1 MKILTD
7 EIAENFVA
15 INFSEYFKPIR
26 EEQNFKKVAELLYIF
41 LTTSA
46 EVEKHAQS
54 NYSNN
59 YVHRYNGE
67 ALNIFDPK

>member
-1 MKILTD
+1 MTD

-15 INFSEYFKPIR
+15 INSSEYFKPIR
-26 EEQNFKKVAELLYIF
+26 GEQNFKKVAKLLYIF
-41 LTTSA
+41 LTKSA
-46 EVEKHAQS
+46 EVKKHVQS

-67 ALNIFDPK
+67 ALNIFDRK